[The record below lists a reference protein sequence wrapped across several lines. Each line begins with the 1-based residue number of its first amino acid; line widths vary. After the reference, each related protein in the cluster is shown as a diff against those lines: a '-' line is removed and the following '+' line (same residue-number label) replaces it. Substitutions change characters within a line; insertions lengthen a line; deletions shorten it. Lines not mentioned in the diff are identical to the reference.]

1 MFAIKNLQAML
12 LREDRQLTREPHDLK
27 QVSVF
32 EISGVEILVLVQ
44 QFKFRK
50 ATLHGINFQFE
61 KLMNRVLEFCADLY
75 LSIQAKV

>member
-1 MFAIKNLQAML
+1 MFAIKNPEAML
-12 LREDRQLTREPHDLK
+12 LREDGQLTREPHDLK

-50 ATLHGINFQFE
+50 ATLH
-61 KLMNRVLEFCADLY
+61 
-75 LSIQAKV
+75 

>member
-1 MFAIKNLQAML
+1 MFAIKNLEAML

-27 QVSVF
+27 QVSIF

-50 ATLHGINFQFE
+50 ATLHGINFRFE
-61 KLMNRVLEFCADLY
+61 KLMN
-75 LSIQAKV
+75 